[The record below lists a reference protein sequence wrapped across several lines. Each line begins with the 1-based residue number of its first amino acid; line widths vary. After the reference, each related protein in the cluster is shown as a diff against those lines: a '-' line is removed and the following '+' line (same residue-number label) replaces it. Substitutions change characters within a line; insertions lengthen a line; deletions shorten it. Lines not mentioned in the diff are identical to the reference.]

1 MKKKIPNVVL
11 VGTGYWGTNIA
22 KNLIKL
28 NVPQIIVYDANIYN
42 SKLLKSRFG
51 QKIEIINDFN
61 VLIKN
66 KKLKYFIFATPPSK
80 NLKLVEQALLHNKKI
95 FVEKPGFK
103 NIKEID
109 YLIKKYPKQVNSITF
124 GYIYIFNNYIK
135 FIKKF
140 INNKSNG
147 KILYIKFQRQNLGPI
162 RNDVDVS
169 YDLSAHDISI
179 LVFLFGTFLKLKNY
193 NSYKILNKKIADISN
208 LSFSIKNFYA
218 DINNSWLNPDKIRRM
233 IIITSKKMLLFD
245 EMNNSEK
252 IKIFNK
258 FAEYPKLKNLK
269 NNFFTKKAKIYE
281 GKNFSPKI
289 KDNDTLFD
297 EINSFLNQN
306 KKEKKYTDIKFAR
319 YILKILSR
327 IN

>member
-1 MKKKIPNVVL
+1 MKKKNPNVVL

-28 NVPQIIVYDANIYN
+28 NVPQIIVYDANIN
-42 SKLLKSRFG
+42 NAKLLKSRFG

-61 VLIKN
+61 FLIKN

-80 NLKLVEQALLHNKKI
+80 NFNLVEQSLLHNKKI

-140 INNKSNG
+140 INNRSNG

-162 RNDVDVS
+162 RNDVD
-169 YDLSAHDISI
+169 
-179 LVFLFGTFLKLKNY
+179 
-193 NSYKILNKKIADISN
+193 
-208 LSFSIKNFYA
+208 
-218 DINNSWLNPDKIRRM
+218 
-233 IIITSKKMLLFD
+233 
-245 EMNNSEK
+245 
-252 IKIFNK
+252 
-258 FAEYPKLKNLK
+258 
-269 NNFFTKKAKIYE
+269 
-281 GKNFSPKI
+281 
-289 KDNDTLFD
+289 
-297 EINSFLNQN
+297 
-306 KKEKKYTDIKFAR
+306 
-319 YILKILSR
+319 YI
-327 IN
+327 